1 MAFAMPGCDS
11 APGMVESPAPRHDRR
26 MARALR
32 VEVTFLGALQQIAGR
47 GTMWLELPQFSTI
60 ARAFALLRERQP
72 QFQGVEMTCLVN
84 GMPSK
89 PDQQLSAGDGLF
101 LMLPEV

>member
-1 MAFAMPGCDS
+1 MAFAMPDGDS
-11 APGMVESPAPRHDRR
+11 APGMVGSPAPRHDPR

-60 ARAFALLRERQP
+60 ARALALLRERQP

-84 GMPSK
+84 GVPSK
-89 PDQQLSAGDGLF
+89 PDQQLGAGDGLF
-101 LMLPEV
+101 LLLPEA

>member
-1 MAFAMPGCDS
+1 MAFAMPGGDS
-11 APGMVESPAPRHDRR
+11 APGMVESPALRHDRR

-47 GTMWLELPQFSTI
+47 GTMWLELPQFGTVT
-60 ARAFALLRERQP
+60 RVLALLRERQP